1 MGAGEY
7 DPQGV
12 RDFLARYSAAV
23 QETAQQLRRVVL
35 ETVPDAIE
43 QVDRPARMI
52 AYGFARTYR
61 DTVCVIIPHKTG
73 VNLGFPRGVELPD
86 PEGLLE
92 GEGKKT
98 RHVKITG
105 AMVAKP
111 AVRALIAESTRLV
124 RA

>member
-1 MGAGEY
+1 MGAGAY

-12 RDFLARYSAAV
+12 NSFLETYSPEV
-23 QETAQQLRRVVL
+23 RQTALKLRRLVL
-35 ETVPDAIE
+35 EAVPDAIE
-43 QVDRPARMI
+43 QVDRTARLI
-52 AYGFARTYR
+52 GYGFARTYR

-92 GEGKKT
+92 GEGIKT

-105 AMVAKP
+105 VMVAKP
-111 AVRALIAESTRLV
+111 AVRALIAESAYLV